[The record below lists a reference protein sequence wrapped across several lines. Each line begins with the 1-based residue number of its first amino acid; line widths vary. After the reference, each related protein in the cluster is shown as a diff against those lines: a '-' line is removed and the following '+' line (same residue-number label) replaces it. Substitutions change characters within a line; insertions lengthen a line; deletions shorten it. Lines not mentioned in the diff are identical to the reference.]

1 MKLNEKLKT
10 FRIKNNMTQRE
21 LAKELG
27 ISIPTL
33 QKYEYGTLKL
43 KSETIIKI
51 CKIFNIGINDFLDKI
66 TLSDEEKMELDF
78 VESIL
83 ETNNENIKEN
93 MEIVNFILDNA
104 LLNLENRQK
113 YLLYF
118 LANNSDISFYIPKN
132 KETLEIN
139 FYTTMFNREEV
150 ALIKSEDL
158 EILLDMLDKN
168 IELALCNFLN
178 LANLNLLSRALENNN
193 EKDTD

>member
-1 MKLNEKLKT
+1 
-10 FRIKNNMTQRE
+10 
-21 LAKELG
+21 
-27 ISIPTL
+27 
-33 QKYEYGTLKL
+33 
-43 KSETIIKI
+43 
-51 CKIFNIGINDFLDKI
+51 
-66 TLSDEEKMELDF
+66 MELDF